1 MALLKRSGYWQDVNP
16 TGMIAD
22 FRLVWKQAGSNRWR
36 IAALSGA
43 CTFAVFYL
51 MSTQHGEA
59 PHPPPKV
66 TYISTLPA
74 HRTDEQ
80 IMTETLA
87 NQKRKEVWEAEQA
100 KRDAEARDIY
110 RTIGRA
116 SGMDVDKI
124 EREAAA
130 ERAAEEKAAD
140 ERARKLIEE
149 GREAAARQKAE
160 QQQSQQQQ

>member
-1 MALLKRSGYWQDVNP
+1 MIFMKRTGYWKDVNP

-22 FRLVWKQAGSNRWR
+22 FRLVWQQAGHNRWR
-36 IAALSGA
+36 IAALSAA

-51 MSTQHGEA
+51 MAQQEGEA

-74 HRTDEQ
+74 HRTDKE
-80 IMTETLA
+80 IMAENRA
-87 NQKRKEVWEAEQA
+87 NQKRKEAWQAEQA
-100 KRDAEARDIY
+100 KRDEMVRDIY

-124 EREAAA
+124 ERDAAK

-140 ERARKLIEE
+140 EKAKAEIAA
-149 GREAAARQKAE
+149 GRAAAEARAKQQQE
-160 QQQSQQQQ
+160 QQQQ

>member
-1 MALLKRSGYWQDVNP
+1 MHNELNNSRQNNPYNRSQSTTALESGRPPQ
-16 TGMIAD
+16 IS
-22 FRLVWKQAGSNRWR
+22 KE
-36 IAALSGA
+36 LSQGGG
-43 CTFAVFYL
+43 L
-51 MSTQHGEA
+51 IDH
-59 PHPPPKV
+59 
-66 TYISTLPA
+66 
-74 HRTDEQ
+74 
-80 IMTETLA
+80 LA

>member
-22 FRLVWKQAGSNRWR
+22 FRLVWKQAGNNRWR
-36 IAALSGA
+36 IAALSAA

-51 MSTQHGEA
+51 MSTQQGEA

-80 IMTETLA
+80 IMAENLA
-87 NQKRKEVWEAEQA
+87 NQKRKEAWEAEQA
-100 KRDAEARDIY
+100 KRDDEVRDIY
-110 RTIGRA
+110 RTIGRV

-124 EREAAA
+124 EREAEA

-140 ERARKLIEE
+140 KRARELIEA
-149 GREAAARQKAE
+149 GREAAARKKAE